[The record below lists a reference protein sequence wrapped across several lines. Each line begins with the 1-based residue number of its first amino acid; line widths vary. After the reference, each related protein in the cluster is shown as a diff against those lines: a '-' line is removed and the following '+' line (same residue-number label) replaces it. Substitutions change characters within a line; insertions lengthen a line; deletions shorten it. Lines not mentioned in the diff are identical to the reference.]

1 MPLLLNVLETYH
13 FFKSLFSCKGTTTSI
28 QLESLPLR
36 ERGSSL
42 SLALYVALFT
52 FLFNFCVF
60 KNLYLLAVE
69 SLER

>member
-1 MPLLLNVLETYH
+1 MLLLLNVLETYH
-13 FFKSLFSCKGTTTSI
+13 FFESLFSCTGTTTSI

-36 ERGSSL
+36 ERASL
-42 SLALYVALFT
+42 SLSLCVALFT
-52 FLFNFCVF
+52 FLFNFCIF